1 MGDRVE
7 NVLRSAIRSWERWY
21 WASGR
26 GAMWGVGVGVGVS
39 YGVIMFPRNRVF
51 WVCEPAPLLAG
62 LSVGY

>member
-39 YGVIMFPRNRVF
+39 YGVIMFPRN
-51 WVCEPAPLLAG
+51 
-62 LSVGY
+62 SNGYSGFVSRLP